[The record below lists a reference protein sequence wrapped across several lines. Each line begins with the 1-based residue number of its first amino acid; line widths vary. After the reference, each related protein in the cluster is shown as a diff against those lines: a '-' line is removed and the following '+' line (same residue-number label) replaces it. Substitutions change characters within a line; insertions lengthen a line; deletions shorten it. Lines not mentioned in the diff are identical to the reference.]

1 MENFKSY
8 FFNPLPLY
16 VAIVFFSLQF
26 FSALIISPS
35 LNIFLSSCLT
45 LWFFTTVQTLVIK
58 SNQIN
63 LRTNLFQ
70 KLILKYNSYDIQRN
84 EIIFYGKGGAKT
96 IVLDEGFEF
105 STIVITSKQEV
116 KIERNAD
123 EIFERIKK
131 TLHFLNLKHE
141 ALKGT
146 SK

>member
-96 IVLDEGFEF
+96 IVLDEGF
-105 STIVITSKQEV
+105 K
-116 KIERNAD
+116 KIGKISHQKKWKESVFKVYKKAI
-123 EIFERIKK
+123 IFYRR
-131 TLHFLNLKHE
+131 TL
-141 ALKGT
+141 
-146 SK
+146 